1 VIDTLDWLEPLCWSH
16 VVGTGR
22 RNRDGTLIETI
33 EDIPY
38 GRGYSAALD
47 EWRLL
52 CSLLDTLRAR
62 RSMQILLIAHAWIK
76 TFRNPEGDDFDRF
89 EIKLHAKAQGLL
101 REWCDAVLFAMHETF
116 THKSGKGTEA
126 RAKGISTGAR
136 ILRTQRTAAYDA
148 KNRYNLPDSL
158 PLDWQSLTDAIA
170 DGQPATPAALETRI
184 AAMLAG
190 ADPDLVERV
199 RRAVLAAAGNAITL
213 ARIENKLSAQL
224 SIQGKENQT

>member
-1 VIDTLDWLEPLCWSH
+1 
-16 VVGTGR
+16 
-22 RNRDGTLIETI
+22 
-33 EDIPY
+33 
-38 GRGYSAALD
+38 
-47 EWRLL
+47 
-52 CSLLDTLRAR
+52 
-62 RSMQILLIAHAWIK
+62 MQILLIAHAWIK